1 MKKIILPIAISLL
14 AGCTSTKYVS
24 EDGATFSRFS
34 IGNRQQL
41 SELELSVSKDK
52 RTMRMKGY
60 KSDQVEL
67 LEKGIELGKAAAGK
81 PL

>member
-1 MKKIILPIAISLL
+1 MKHCIASLIIALC

-24 EDGATFSRFS
+24 EDGATFTRFS

-41 SELELSVSKDK
+41 SELELSVSDNK

-67 LEKGIELGKAAAGK
+67 LEKGIELGKAAAGMK
-81 PL
+81 P